1 MDEPTPTLRPGRL
14 ALAAMLLAACA
25 ILPFSGGDSGSVL
38 LVFLRMLRSS
48 IGAAI
53 GVCLTIGSPHCF
65 ALAVTFAA
73 RSGSRIAGRVVH
85 WWTIILHVALLV
97 FAFEVRGV
105 VDEGLPLIAP
115 LALLGFAIVAAA
127 RYLRLIVRG
136 PVDVVADVRHG
147 ALAIIGAFAWMELQ
161 LWSEAVNPNGVAWWL
176 HGTLLSALF
185 VLRAARRPVR
195 T

>member
-1 MDEPTPTLRPGRL
+1 MDEPTSTVRPGRL

-65 ALAVTFAA
+65 ALALTFAA
-73 RSGSRIAGRVVH
+73 RSGSALAARVVH
-85 WWTIILHVALLV
+85 WWTIVLHVALLV

-115 LALLGFAIVAAA
+115 LALLGFAIVSAA
-127 RYLRLIVRG
+127 RYLRLLLG
-136 PVDVVADVRHG
+136 AKVDLVADVRHG
-147 ALAIIGAFAWMELQ
+147 ALVIIGAFAWMELQ
-161 LWSEAVNPNGVAWWL
+161 LWSDAVNPRGVAWWV
-176 HGTLLSALF
+176 HGTLVTAIF
-185 VLRAARRPVR
+185 VLRAARRPAH